1 MLSKEQVERLNSEL
15 SALQQELQEVKAQGE
30 EERRT
35 LEIRAVRA
43 EADAALAADELA
55 EAREAQV
62 SFREHQCTPL
72 VPVGSDTYDQVVT
85 IRCLLI
91 DGRWARLVEA
101 RLHQHYEDVADETLW
116 YVRKTAGLWQ
126 QMVSSHSRDEDR
138 LARQSSEANRLDEEL
153 DKLQEQNQDLFQSL
167 QGTQQ
172 ELLVVLSET
181 RRLQKREA
189 DFEDDI
195 DRMQE
200 RNAQLVGHTN
210 QKQKIRHLMTV
221 KEENCSLRQELKRC
235 KQRGALLEAKL
246 RSATFFDALSGNDL
260 ADVRSRTPG
269 RKPAIQEPR
278 TPGRSA
284 VPLPRTP
291 SKKLIDSRADILAGI
306 EDDRPE
312 ALRHDRQEI
321 VRHARAHR
329 RASERASTEYLHL
342 ATLVEQVLLLHDV
355 RTSSTSVSASGTCP
369 PSPARSDAG
378 SDSATPA
385 ALLSR
390 VRELASRLTSS
401 TLRTEAVRGDGQTE
415 AETQKAEARGVD

>member
-1 MLSKEQVERLNSEL
+1 M
-15 SALQQELQEVKAQGE
+15 G
-30 EERRT
+30 
-35 LEIRAVRA
+35 
-43 EADAALAADELA
+43 ADELA

-62 SFREHQCTPL
+62 SFRAPL

-221 KEENCSLRQELKRC
+221 KE
-235 KQRGALLEAKL
+235 KL
-246 RSATFFDALSGNDL
+246 FL
-260 ADVRSRTPG
+260 APG
-269 RKPAIQEPR
+269 
-278 TPGRSA
+278 
-284 VPLPRTP
+284 
-291 SKKLIDSRADILAGI
+291 
-306 EDDRPE
+306 
-312 ALRHDRQEI
+312 
-321 VRHARAHR
+321 
-329 RASERASTEYLHL
+329 
-342 ATLVEQVLLLHDV
+342 
-355 RTSSTSVSASGTCP
+355 
-369 PSPARSDAG
+369 
-378 SDSATPA
+378 
-385 ALLSR
+385 
-390 VRELASRLTSS
+390 
-401 TLRTEAVRGDGQTE
+401 
-415 AETQKAEARGVD
+415 AEAMQATRCFARGQVAFSNLF